1 MIRLFSVNVVW
12 TYLLN
17 HSFTTNVLIKIMKV
31 FTTIV
36 FVKIMKVLYKHR

>member
-17 HSFTTNVLIKIMKV
+17 HSFTTNVLVKIMKV
-31 FTTIV
+31 FRKNNEGVI
-36 FVKIMKVLYKHR
+36 